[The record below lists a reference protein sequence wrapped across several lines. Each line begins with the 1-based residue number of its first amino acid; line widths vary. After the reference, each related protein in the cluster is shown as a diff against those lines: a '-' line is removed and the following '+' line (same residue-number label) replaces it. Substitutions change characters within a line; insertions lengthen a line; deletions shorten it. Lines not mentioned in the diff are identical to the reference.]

1 MALARVSA
9 IAFFAQEPQNFIQQE
24 FPRTEGK
31 GLGTMTEANV
41 RTFRGSAAQKGRDG
55 EEVEMQKR
63 ESPEVMKERAAVIRY
78 WCLLSLI
85 VLESFY

>member
-1 MALARVSA
+1 
-9 IAFFAQEPQNFIQQE
+9 
-24 FPRTEGK
+24 
-31 GLGTMTEANV
+31 MTEANV
-41 RTFRGSAAQKGRDG
+41 RTFRGSAAQKGRDEE